1 MNKAMS
7 GVVLRRSGDKSVTA
21 AVERLVKHPVV
32 GKHVKKRTKIM
43 CHDEANECIAGDR
56 VTIEPCR
63 KLSKRKSF
71 RIVEIVKPNPIIG
84 KGRRVALREEAHPN
98 PAFRGAASR
107 VAQAAAAD
115 AANVAEAA
123 ETVDDDG
130 LRSIEHMETLT
141 NEHNNSY
148 PPTRGGAQ

>member
-107 VAQAAAAD
+107 V
-115 AANVAEAA
+115 
-123 ETVDDDG
+123 
-130 LRSIEHMETLT
+130 RR
-141 NEHNNSY
+141 
-148 PPTRGGAQ
+148 PPRPTRPTWPRRPRPSTTTVCARSSTWRR